1 MFKNYFSNFHEFKK
15 KNPGQTN
22 PWSPRRLIRII
33 DLSPKRD
40 SARDNPWPPIPVP
53 RIEAAVYRSMLS
65 RKRIHGWM
73 VGRFSF
79 TRSSSP
85 YECIAGQEV
94 DGRRIIHCH
103 AFRIYRTES
112 RISVMIR
119 TKSRPNISDERLL
132 RVYVNKM
139 AVGGEARVRVGD
151 FESWIST
158 LNSAGWNARFRE
170 IVGGEIG
177 YIARLCCNNDV
188 MEERRIFPNSCP
200 RYGGI
205 Y

>member
-1 MFKNYFSNFHEFKK
+1 MNSKK

-151 FESWIST
+151 FESCIFNPEFCRLKRAISRDRGRWDRVYRSFM
-158 LNSAGWNARFRE
+158 LR
-170 IVGGEIG
+170 
-177 YIARLCCNNDV
+177 NNDV
-188 MEERRIFPNSCP
+188 MEDIRERRIFPNSCP
-200 RYGGI
+200 RYGI